1 MTWQAKLR
9 KDNEMEDYELEGEQY
24 AEFIMSWVN
33 GGGSSVDANIA
44 WNQGVARRAGY
55 WLAPEGIVD
64 PGFEPPYYMGMSPEE
79 READNLAFEM
89 SLEFD

>member
-1 MTWQAKLR
+1 
-9 KDNEMEDYELEGEQY
+9 
-24 AEFIMSWVN
+24 
-33 GGGSSVDANIA
+33 
-44 WNQGVARRAGY
+44 
-55 WLAPEGIVD
+55 VD